1 MTETSNQANTPIE
14 TPEEREFEFRAHI
27 GALWSGSRLFIAI
40 YTFLFASLCFAY
52 FYLRSSNN
60 GQLWRPDNI
69 TAPLFYGWAIYIL
82 MLFTALMAIFGQTR
96 FRKGSVNDWQVAG
109 WAGVLSGLIALFLQI
124 FEFTKVPF
132 YPGSSGYAS
141 MFIGFACINCGTI
154 FFGTYWLE
162 TTLARSLRMRKELGG
177 TNPELSSA
185 FTARS
190 LRANVSAMTYFWGY
204 IALSNTLFLWMFYRF

>member
-1 MTETSNQANTPIE
+1 MTETSNESNFPID

-27 GALWSGSRLFIAI
+27 GALWSGSRLFIAM
-40 YTFLFASLCFAY
+40 YTFLLASLCFAY

-60 GQLWRPDNI
+60 AQLWRPDNI
-69 TAPLFYGWAIYIL
+69 SAPLFYGWAIYIL
-82 MLFTALMAIFGQTR
+82 LLFTALMAIFGQTR
-96 FRKGSVNDWQVAG
+96 FRKGSVNDWQIAG
-109 WAGVLSGLIALFLQI
+109 WAGVLSGLLALFLQI

-141 MFIGFACINCGTI
+141 MFIGFAGINCGTI

-177 TNPELSSA
+177 LNPEMSSA
-185 FTARS
+185 LTARS

-204 IALSNTLFLWMFYRF
+204 IALSSTLFLWMFYRF